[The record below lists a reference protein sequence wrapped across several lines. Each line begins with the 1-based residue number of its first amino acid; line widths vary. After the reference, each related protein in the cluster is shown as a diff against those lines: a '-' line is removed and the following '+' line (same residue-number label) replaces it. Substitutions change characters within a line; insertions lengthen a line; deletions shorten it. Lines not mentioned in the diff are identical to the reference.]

1 MKNLKILACSDIHG
15 SQTTLDKL
23 AAKAKEENVDF
34 VILNGDFSPPS
45 NENSAPPDMIGRF
58 LRLGKKVFVLPGNHE
73 TESTIKMLEE
83 VYGVKGLHGSYYLV
97 NGEIGFF
104 GCGGAELGPQPT
116 SDAEIFER
124 LKYAF
129 EKVKHCRK
137 KIMIT
142 HSHPAGSVMEKFT
155 SFFPGSQAVRRAID
169 EFKPDLVVC
178 GHVHEAAGIEEKIGN
193 SKVVNVAKN
202 GKVIEVE

>member
-23 AAKAKEENVDF
+23 ATKAKEENVDF
-34 VILNGDFSPPS
+34 VILNGDFSPPA

-73 TESTIKMLEE
+73 TESTIKLLEE
-83 VYGVKGLHGSYYLV
+83 VYGVKGLHGSYYQV

-104 GCGGAELGPQPT
+104 GCGGAELGPHPT
-116 SDAEIFER
+116 SDSEIFDR

-129 EKVKHCRK
+129 DKVKHCKK

-142 HSHPAGSVMEKFT
+142 HSHPSGSVMEKFT
-155 SFFPGSQAVRRAID
+155 SFFPGSQAVRKAID
-169 EFKPDLVVC
+169 EFKPDLVIC
-178 GHVHEAAGIEEKIGN
+178 GHVHEAAGIEEKIGS

-202 GKVIEVE
+202 GKVIEIK